1 MPVWLRND
9 ARLLPALLSKEGEKI
24 GPEKNPGGFR
34 KFLLGLQKRVH
45 EPKGKGGN
53 FLRRNFQ
60 NNSAG
65 PGERTDEAFG
75 RKNES
80 SG

>member
-45 EPKGKGGN
+45 EPKGKKREFSPEEFSEQLCRSRG
-53 FLRRNFQ
+53 
-60 NNSAG
+60 A
-65 PGERTDEAFG
+65 DG
-75 RKNES
+75 RGLWEEE
-80 SG
+80 